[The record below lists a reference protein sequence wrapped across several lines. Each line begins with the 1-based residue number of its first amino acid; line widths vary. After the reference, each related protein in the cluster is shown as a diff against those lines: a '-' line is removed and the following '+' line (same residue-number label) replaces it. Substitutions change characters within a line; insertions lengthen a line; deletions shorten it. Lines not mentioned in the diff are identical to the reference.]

1 MLGNKFRFKDAS
13 RESEAHGGNDAPGM
27 EPCSWNAP
35 DATLIEEMLHR
46 FRPRLVHLL
55 SAACPTTAHVVMN
68 NKIPVVAFCAG
79 LGLELLLFFLNPKPL
94 KHFNSNFHSPSLKL
108 NDND

>member
-1 MLGNKFRFKDAS
+1 M
-13 RESEAHGGNDAPGM
+13 
-27 EPCSWNAP
+27 
-35 DATLIEEMLHR
+35 LIEEMLHR

-79 LGLELLLFFLNPKPL
+79 LGLELLLFFPKP
-94 KHFNSNFHSPSLKL
+94 
-108 NDND
+108 